1 MVEKSPLQSLFACF
15 ARALNPVYMA
25 EKTKSC
31 KALFDKML
39 QKLVECKQVWYK
51 WHSFS
56 VNGNV
61 LVDNMQMK
69 TIVAQRKVND

>member
-1 MVEKSPLQSLFACF
+1 MVEKSPLQSLFECF

-39 QKLVECKQVWYK
+39 QKLVECKQV
-51 WHSFS
+51 
-56 VNGNV
+56 
-61 LVDNMQMK
+61 
-69 TIVAQRKVND
+69 